1 VATFFAAPVLAGG
14 STRIRLMETYEDPTY
29 TVKDGELV
37 FDRTFGRPRNLVAL
51 PPGWTLT
58 ESVCPAT
65 ISTLPDGRMLLT
77 FLNPRN
83 DEVHVIIHARKN

>member
-1 VATFFAAPVLAGG
+1 
-14 STRIRLMETYEDPTY
+14 METYEDPTSY
-29 TVKDGELV
+29 AVKDGELL

-51 PPGWTLT
+51 PPGWTLI

-65 ISTLPDGRMLLT
+65 ISTLSDGRMLLT

-83 DEVHVIIHARKN
+83 DEVHVILRARKTAR